1 MVSTPIILE
10 EDIVPLPNDFDMDHC
25 KGCGICEKACP
36 AGAVR
41 VIGQHAVIDQELC
54 IACGMCAAK
63 CPRGV
68 IHDANGIITVK

>member
-1 MVSTPIILE
+1 MGTVMQTIPDKCI
-10 EDIVPLPNDFDMDHC
+10 
-25 KGCGICEKACP
+25 GCRICEKNCP

-41 VIGQHAVIDQELC
+41 VENKKAYIDGRRC

-68 IHDANGIITVK
+68 IHDANGIISDV